1 MPIPGP
7 SVGASGTILR
17 TTNGGTSWDTQTS
30 GTTVPLHGVAF
41 QNANIGTVVGNS
53 GTILKTTDGGSH
65 WVPQNSSTTDHLWDV
80 SFSDANNGAAVGEGR
95 HNRQDNRW
103 RK

>member
-1 MPIPGP
+1 M
-7 SVGASGTILR
+7 L
-17 TTNGGTSWDTQTS
+17 TS
-30 GTTVPLHGVAF
+30 
-41 QNANIGTVVGNS
+41 GTVVGNS

-65 WVPQNSSTTDHLWDV
+65 WTAQDSATTDHLWDV
-80 SFSDANNGAAVGEGR
+80 SFSDANNGTAVGEGG